1 MRHDNWN
8 LPGCFKTVYPK
19 HLHSAWLGVKGTQT
33 GTLDTSISSNTHYPT
48 AFLFMCVFVGLFE
61 LMCTGWVYADAYG
74 GYRMSDRELE
84 LQMVVSHLM

>member
-1 MRHDNWN
+1 
-8 LPGCFKTVYPK
+8 
-19 HLHSAWLGVKGTQT
+19 
-33 GTLDTSISSNTHYPT
+33 
-48 AFLFMCVFVGLFE
+48 MCVFVGLFE